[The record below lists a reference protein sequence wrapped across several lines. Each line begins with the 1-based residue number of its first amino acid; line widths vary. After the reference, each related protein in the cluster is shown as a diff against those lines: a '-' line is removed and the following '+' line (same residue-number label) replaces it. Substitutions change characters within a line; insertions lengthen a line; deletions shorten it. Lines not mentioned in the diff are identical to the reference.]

1 MKDEWRILSYRKA
14 ITAIK
19 KHKKL
24 ITSFEEAKKIP
35 GIGART
41 AEKV

>member
-1 MKDEWRILSYRKA
+1 MKDEWRMLSYRKA
-14 ITAIK
+14 ISAIK
-19 KHKKL
+19 KYTKP

-35 GIGART
+35 GIGLRT

>member
-14 ITAIK
+14 ISAIK
-19 KHKKL
+19 KHLKP
-24 ITSFEEAKKIP
+24 ITSYEEAKKIP